1 MRGSELPLFSKV
13 LYKLVLWLKGK
24 SNAHIDQINLN
35 ILNNKQA
42 CMTSLLNHSLVE
54 RKDELVF
61 DQWLTTIVQG
71 LRNSLMLIRTTIKYF
86 YRYLY
91 LKS

>member
-1 MRGSELPLFSKV
+1 MYRINLRDIFSDRYYVVRGSELPLFSKV

-61 DQWLTTIVQG
+61 DQW
-71 LRNSLMLIRTTIKYF
+71 
-86 YRYLY
+86 
-91 LKS
+91 